1 MVVSNDSKE
10 RQVRHAAAVPPGSYQ
25 YEKHFYPRVL
35 NAQLHPLVSFFLNL
49 SNERIIHRY
58 CHLNPQVIPP
68 VLDRVLRYQPQYF
81 HWAGSDLFNVTTETG
96 DQQMVVIET
105 NSCPSGQKSMP
116 LLDENQEQGGYGRL
130 MRDVFLRLTDEAKG
144 IEGGLAMV
152 YDKNPMETTGYAAA
166 MADVM
171 HEPVW
176 LVEFYDND
184 PNPPVRFENGL
195 MHVRDAEGAWHPIRA
210 AMRYVTQRPWSR
222 IPPMTRTVILN
233 PVLACLA
240 GGRNKLV
247 AAKAYDL
254 YNAEL
259 SGTGLQIK
267 TPYTIRD
274 VRKVEIPL
282 WMKSL
287 GGYGVIKVPY
297 SNAGQGVYTITNERE
312 LDEFM
317 ERDYKYD
324 QFIVQS
330 LVGNSS
336 WSSRSGTGRYYHVG
350 TLPSKKLNIFVADLR
365 MMLCSTG
372 EGFRPLAIYA
382 RRSRLPLTESL
393 DGTENSWDMLG
404 TNLSIKKPDGTWD
417 TDTQR
422 LMLMDRKDFNTLG
435 FGVDDLIKGFIQTIL
450 SVIAIDKMA
459 TTLVTKKGK
468 FRRKLYRSLN
478 TDEVLL
484 NEIIE

>member
-1 MVVSNDSKE
+1 M
-10 RQVRHAAAVPPGSYQ
+10 
-25 YEKHFYPRVL
+25 
-35 NAQLHPLVSFFLNL
+35 
-49 SNERIIHRY
+49 IT
-58 CHLNPQVIPP
+58 
-68 VLDRVLRYQPQYF
+68 
-81 HWAGSDLFNVTTETG
+81 VTCSESAPAPTC
-96 DQQMVVIET
+96 
-105 NSCPSGQKSMP
+105 S
-116 LLDENQEQGGYGRL
+116 
-130 MRDVFLRLTDEAKG
+130 
-144 IEGGLAMV
+144 
-152 YDKNPMETTGYAAA
+152 
-166 MADVM
+166 
-171 HEPVW
+171 
-176 LVEFYDND
+176 
-184 PNPPVRFENGL
+184 RF
-195 MHVRDAEGAWHPIRA
+195 A
-210 AMRYVTQRPWSR
+210 
-222 IPPMTRTVILN
+222 
-233 PVLACLA
+233 
-240 GGRNKLV
+240 
-247 AAKAYDL
+247 
-254 YNAEL
+254 
-259 SGTGLQIK
+259 
-267 TPYTIRD
+267 
-274 VRKVEIPL
+274 
-282 WMKSL
+282 
-287 GGYGVIKVPY
+287 
-297 SNAGQGVYTITNERE
+297 
-312 LDEFM
+312 
-317 ERDYKYD
+317 
-324 QFIVQS
+324 
-330 LVGNSS
+330 VGNSS